1 MKILVIGGT
10 RFVGRHFVEAA
21 LANGHEITLF
31 NRGQSNA
38 DLFPNVENLQ
48 GDRTS
53 DEGLA
58 VLKGK
63 HWDAVVDT
71 CGYVPGVVRKSA
83 ELLKDAVG
91 IYLFISTI
99 SVYDDIMQPRAD
111 ENAKLQTLADPT
123 VEEVTNETYGGL
135 KVLCEQVVN
144 DIYGDRALQVRPGMI
159 VGPFDPTDRYT
170 YWDVRAAH
178 GGEILAPGAPD
189 RPVQMID
196 GRDLG
201 KFMVHLLEQKT
212 VGVFNATG
220 QVLTWQEWMDTVRTA
235 GGAAAQYTW
244 VSDDFLKEQQA
255 NGGELPFWV
264 PAPYENIFA
273 VSVDRAVSAGLT
285 FRPALEIARD
295 TLAWKGTPAVNDLK
309 AGLKSEREAELLAAW
324 HQQNP

>member
-38 DLFPNVENLQ
+38 DLFPNVENLK
-48 GDRTS
+48 GDRSS
-53 DEGLA
+53 DLSALEG
-58 VLKGK
+58 KR
-63 HWDAVVDT
+63 WDAVVDT
-71 CGYVPGVVRKSA
+71 CGYVPSDVRKSA
-83 ELLKDAVG
+83 ELLRDAVG

-99 SVYDDIMQPRAD
+99 SVYDGPMQPDAD
-111 ENAKLQTLADPT
+111 ENAKLQTLKDPT
-123 VEEVTNETYGGL
+123 VEEVTNDTYGGL
-135 KVLCEQVVN
+135 KVLCEQVV
-144 DIYGDRALQVRPGMI
+144 DEIYGDRALNVRPGMI

-178 GGEILAPGAPD
+178 GGEILAPGTPD
-189 RPVQMID
+189 RLVQMID

-220 QVLTWQEWMDTVRTA
+220 QVITWQDWMNTLSAA
-235 GGAAAQYTW
+235 GGAATQYTW
-244 VSDDFLKEQQA
+244 VSDDFLKEKQA
-255 NGGELPFWV
+255 TGGELPFWV

-273 VSVDRAVSAGLT
+273 VSIDRAVKAGLT
-285 FRPALEIARD
+285 LRPALEIARD
-295 TLAWKGTPAVNDLK
+295 TLSWKGTPAVNDLQ
-309 AGLKSEREAELLAAW
+309 AGLKPEREAELLAAW
-324 HQQNP
+324 HQQNA